1 MQIVELQMIHAS
13 ETTIKQKIIE
23 NLQYMYMRSF
33 LRKKSKEN
41 VINY

>member
-23 NLQYMYMRSF
+23 NLQYICDLF
-33 LRKKSKEN
+33 LEKNLKKMS
-41 VINY
+41 